1 MSREVL
7 IGILTVGLAAGG
19 LHHLHQRERAAGLR
33 FRLSFDDAGGLKA
46 GDTVFLA
53 GVDVGEV
60 QDVDL
65 TPDRKVQVSL
75 RLSDRFK
82 QHVATESQ
90 FMIASDKFLFGKK
103 AIVVMPPAGPGTP
116 VREGQVLKG
125 VEGYTDLYMTK
136 TTTGAKRMWSNFKGW
151 LKATDEDPPDR

>member
-7 IGILTVGLAAGG
+7 VGLITVALASGA
-19 LHHLHQRERAAGLR
+19 LYHVHERERSAGLR
-33 FRLSFDDAGGLKA
+33 FRLGFDDAGGLKA

-65 TPDRKVQVSL
+65 TADRKVQVSV
-75 RLSDRFK
+75 RLSDRFR
-82 QHVATESQ
+82 QHVAAESQ

-116 VREGQVLKG
+116 VKEGQVLKG
-125 VEGYTDLYMTK
+125 VEGYTDLYMTR
-136 TTTGAKRMWSNFKGW
+136 TTTGAKRMWSSFKGW
-151 LKATDEDPPDR
+151 LKSDEERPER